1 MAMRYVVTD
10 DFVAAHGWTPD
21 ETAKAL
27 MKPLARVGVL
37 VERARGFG
45 HGGFQSPGLPPDSFR
60 TKKAEVI
67 QIVRQV
73 LDRRPPAGIN
83 RLTHAPRLNGMAA
96 TLSAASQHRRE
107 LQPASAAESSEL

>member
-21 ETAKAL
+21 DTAKAL
-27 MKPLARVGVL
+27 MEPLARIGVF

-45 HGGFQSPGLPPDSFR
+45 HGGFQSPGLPPESFR
-60 TKKAEVI
+60 VKKAEVI

-73 LDRRPPAGIN
+73 LDGRPPAGSID
-83 RLTHAPRLNGMAA
+83 
-96 TLSAASQHRRE
+96 
-107 LQPASAAESSEL
+107 